1 MFLNTI
7 CEKSYIQMIYV
18 SGFFHIFA
26 LEIRFLRRDGCFC
39 LTVNPLQ
46 IFNNQFVYLVYNRSV
61 N

>member
-1 MFLNTI
+1 
-7 CEKSYIQMIYV
+7 MIYV